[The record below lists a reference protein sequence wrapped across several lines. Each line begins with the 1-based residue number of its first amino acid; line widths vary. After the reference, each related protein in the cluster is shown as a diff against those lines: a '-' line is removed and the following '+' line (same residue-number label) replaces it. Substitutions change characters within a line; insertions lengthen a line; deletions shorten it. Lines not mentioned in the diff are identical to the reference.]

1 MLPVGLTEVR
11 PSIQLS
17 LWNFRLLVQK
27 PPLKDASVMG
37 AVRIDRSNTEGVE
50 VNPVDGWH
58 CHYFSKKASLYEFKI
73 CIMV

>member
-17 LWNFRLLVQK
+17 LWNLRLLVEK

-50 VNPVDGWH
+50 VN
-58 CHYFSKKASLYEFKI
+58 FSKKASLYEFKI